1 MQHVLEESHSGLL
14 LKLKSS
20 REEILKSG
28 GEEAYSNLQRL
39 LDNLDLYQFESSR
52 EVYRIYEAS
61 LKFQKE
67 RKETI
72 LGDFHKLFAPASAN
86 FYPNFKVENLPA
98 INFAFRILD
107 WIALNE
113 PNEHILL
120 YNLLN
125 DKIMMEGLNWYTS
138 SQVIINRGY
147 IEVFKTNEIQ
157 DLLLNHQDLGAIRN
171 ILNCLGE
178 NHLKKLELGF
188 IRAHMN
194 SLIKDNNTRAKFE
207 EILKKME
214 EALSFSPNW
223 LNVLHMNSVK
233 QDSPTFFA
241 EKVLFLHA
249 LNYCYGVYHNFKY
262 GSPIRT
268 KVDIFEEC
276 FNLFKRQLMVLLDLA
291 ESENCSQVDI
301 STDFP
306 VMHYLLGLE
315 LMAMRNSLPGED
327 EIERR
332 KSRFLKQ
339 YNKLERT
346 YNNFFYS
353 PSFFGTVDLKNEITI
368 WENNTP
374 MNEINNEINM
384 LHGLHKSMKIVEKSD
399 A

>member
-1 MQHVLEESHSGLL
+1 MMASQFDTGLVVFWVTLYLFNTFTSGLVPKPDSIEKLSGGVIKTLPVSRSGLKNKRKNINTLALLNSKEGSTLNIENDEGDSMQHVLEESHSGLL

-67 RKETI
+67 R
-72 LGDFHKLFAPASAN
+72 
-86 FYPNFKVENLPA
+86 
-98 INFAFRILD
+98 
-107 WIALNE
+107 
-113 PNEHILL
+113 
-120 YNLLN
+120 
-125 DKIMMEGLNWYTS
+125 
-138 SQVIINRGY
+138 
-147 IEVFKTNEIQ
+147 
-157 DLLLNHQDLGAIRN
+157 
-171 ILNCLGE
+171 LGE